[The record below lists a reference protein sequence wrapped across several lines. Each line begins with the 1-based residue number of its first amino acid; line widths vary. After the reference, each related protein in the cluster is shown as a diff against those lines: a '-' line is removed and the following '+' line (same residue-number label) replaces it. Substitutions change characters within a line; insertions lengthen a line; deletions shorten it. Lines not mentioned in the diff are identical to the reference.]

1 MVCTFR
7 TIVFL
12 FVLALALSGC
22 ASPALQTAGTPE
34 EVGLSLQR
42 LKELSAAFQT
52 KVDTGEFPGVVIL
65 VARDNKIA
73 WFDAIGYRDR
83 EAKSPMTKDALFRI
97 ASMTKPLTS
106 LSIMMLAEEGKLK
119 ITDPVSRYL
128 PEFKDQTVGVE
139 KPDGSGKLQLVM
151 ETAKNETTLLDL
163 LRHTSGV
170 TYGIFGK
177 SMVKD
182 LYNGSKLF
190 DRDQSSAEFTTKLA
204 KLPLQFH
211 PGTRWD
217 YSMSTDVLARVV
229 EVVSGMEMDRFVHE
243 RILKPLRM
251 NETGYWVDAPRH
263 GRIAEPQ
270 VIAATG
276 KRPVFPVVTE
286 KPRWTPGGHGLV
298 STAADYARF
307 CQMLVNGGTLDGVRI
322 ASRETIDAMRS
333 DHLPKGLP
341 PMDSAMASGFGIMAP
356 TSENGQ
362 GFGLGFL
369 VRTGE
374 GVNRIPGSVG
384 DYSWGGAQGTYF
396 WVDPKE
402 RLFAIL
408 MLQAPLQ
415 VNRPP
420 RLLMREHVYRALKN

>member
-1 MVCTFR
+1 MVRTSRTFA
-7 TIVFL
+7 FL

-42 LKELSAAFQT
+42 LKELSAAFQAT
-52 KVDTGEFPGVVIL
+52 VDSGEFPGVVIL

-83 EAKSPMTKDALFRI
+83 EANSPMTKDALFRM

-128 PEFKDQTVGVE
+128 PEFKDQRVGVE
-139 KPDGSGKLQLVM
+139 KPEGSGKLQLVI
-151 ETAKNETTLLDL
+151 ETAKHEMTLLDL
-163 LRHTSGV
+163 LRHTSGI
-170 TYGIFGK
+170 TYGFIGK

-182 LYNGSKLF
+182 LYNESKLF
-190 DRDQSSAEFTTKLA
+190 DPAQSSAQFTTKLA
-204 KLPLQFH
+204 KLPLQYH

-229 EVVSGMEMDRFVHE
+229 EVVSGMEMDRFVHA

-251 NETGYWVDAPRH
+251 NNTGYWVEPAHH

-270 VIAATG
+270 VMAATG
-276 KRPVFPVVTE
+276 KRPAFSGVTQ

-307 CQMLVNGGTLDGVRI
+307 CQMLLNGGTLDGVRI

-333 DHLPKGLP
+333 DHLMPDTLVP
-341 PMDSAMASGFGIMAP
+341 PGWNAMGVTAP
-356 TSENGQ
+356 TPENGQ
-362 GFGLGFL
+362 GFGLGFA
-369 VRTGE
+369 VRTSE
-374 GVNRIPGSVG
+374 GKNKVPGSIG
-384 DYSWGGAQGTYF
+384 DYSWAGIDGTYF

-408 MLQAPLQ
+408 MLQAPPP
-415 VNRPP
+415 VNRAP